1 MRRIRQSLREFLKNE
16 STSGILILIFA
27 ALGLIVANSPLSETY
42 FDLLKLDFS
51 IGSGFL
57 LINLTIQK
65 FINYVLMTLFFF
77 VVGLEIKRELTT
89 GHLASFKK
97 ALMPLLAALGGIAVP
112 ALIYLAIAGREAPG
126 GWGVPVA
133 TDIALAVGLLAMLGS
148 VVPDSLRSFLLG
160 VAVID
165 DIVAI
170 LIVAFVYSSGIK
182 FSWLGMGLLV
192 VLAVLLVQK
201 LNVSSVSAYLI
212 LGILLWFALYKTGVH
227 PTLAGVILGLLT
239 PEIPK
244 KLQKVSADKSNSP
257 TVIEWLEHK
266 LHPYSAFFCVPIF
279 AFANTGVVV
288 NSESLNQASK
298 SVIAWGIFFGLVAG
312 KPIGILATTVAA
324 AKFKI
329 ADLPRGA
336 NKSLLAA
343 TGSTAGI
350 GFTVAIFIAQLAFK
364 DPQVQE
370 LAIIA
375 VIFAS
380 VASAVISVLLFRI
393 FSRPKG
399 LNHAKELS

>member
-1 MRRIRQSLREFLKNE
+1 MGRRKFSVREVLRNE
-16 STSGILILIFA
+16 SASGFLILIA
-27 ALGLIVANSPLSETY
+27 SALGLLVANSPLSDTY
-42 FDLLKLDFS
+42 FKVLDIDFS
-51 IGSGFL
+51 LGSGAL
-57 LINLTIQK
+57 AINLTIQK
-65 FINYVLMTLFFF
+65 VVNYLLMTLFFF
-77 VVGLEIKRELTT
+77 VIGLEIKRELTT
-89 GHLASFKK
+89 GHLASGKK

-148 VVPDSLRSFLLG
+148 LVPESLRSFLLG
-160 VAVID
+160 IAVID

-182 FSWLGMGLLV
+182 FSWLAMGLAV
-192 VLAVLLVQK
+192 VLAVVILQK
-201 LNVSSVSAYLI
+201 VNVSSVVAYLV

-239 PEIPK
+239 PNIPK
-244 KLQKVSADKSNSP
+244 QMKKGSSGDSDSYS
-257 TVIEWLEHK
+257 VIEWLEHK

-288 NSESLNQASK
+288 NSETLSQASR

-312 KPIGILATTVAA
+312 KPIGILATTIAA
-324 AKFKI
+324 SKLNI
-329 ADLPRGA
+329 ADFPKGA
-336 NKSLLAA
+336 SKSLLAA

-364 DPQVQE
+364 DQQIQE
-370 LAIIA
+370 LAIIS

-380 VASAVISVLLFRI
+380 VVSALISVLLFRI
-393 FSRPKG
+393 FSRQKQ
-399 LNHAKELS
+399 

>member
-1 MRRIRQSLREFLKNE
+1 MGRRKFSLREVLKNE
-16 STSGILILIFA
+16 SASGFLILIA
-27 ALGLIVANSPLSETY
+27 SALGLLVANSPLSDTY
-42 FDLLKLDFS
+42 FKVLEIDFS
-51 IGSGFL
+51 LGSGVL
-57 LINLTIQK
+57 AINLTIQK
-65 FINYVLMTLFFF
+65 VVNYLLMTLFFF
-77 VVGLEIKRELTT
+77 VIGLEIKRELTT

-97 ALMPLLAALGGIAVP
+97 ALMPLFAALGGIAVP
-112 ALIYLAIAGREAPG
+112 ALIYLAIAGQEAPG

-148 VVPDSLRSFLLG
+148 MVPESLRSFLLG
-160 VAVID
+160 IAVID

-182 FSWLGMGLLV
+182 FSWLAMGLAVVLV
-192 VLAVLLVQK
+192 VALLQK
-201 LNVSSVSAYLI
+201 LNVTSVFAYLF

-239 PEIPK
+239 PNIPRQTK
-244 KLQKVSADKSNSP
+244 MGSAGDSDSYS
-257 TVIEWLEHK
+257 VIEWLEHK

-288 NSESLNQASK
+288 NSETLSQASK

-312 KPIGILATTVAA
+312 KPIGILATTIAA
-324 AKFKI
+324 AKLNV

-336 NKSLLAA
+336 SKSLLAA

-364 DPQVQE
+364 DPQIQE
-370 LAIIA
+370 LAIIS

-380 VASAVISVLLFRI
+380 IVSALISVLMFRI
-393 FSRPKG
+393 FSRK
-399 LNHAKELS
+399 N

>member
-1 MRRIRQSLREFLKNE
+1 MGRRKFSVREVLKNE
-16 STSGILILIFA
+16 SASGFLILIA
-27 ALGLIVANSPLSETY
+27 SALGLLVANSPLSDSY
-42 FDLLKLDFS
+42 FKVLEIDFS
-51 IGSGFL
+51 LGSGAL
-57 LINLTIQK
+57 AINLTIQK
-65 FINYVLMTLFFF
+65 VVNYLLMTLFFF
-77 VVGLEIKRELTT
+77 VIGLEIKRELTT
-89 GHLASFKK
+89 GHLASIKK

-148 VVPDSLRSFLLG
+148 MVPESLRSFLLG
-160 VAVID
+160 IAVID

-182 FSWLGMGLLV
+182 FSWLAMGLVV
-192 VLAVLLVQK
+192 VLAVVSLQK
-201 LNVSSVSAYLI
+201 INVSSVVAYLV
-212 LGILLWFALYKTGVH
+212 LGVLLWFALYKTGVH

-239 PEIPK
+239 PNIPRQIK
-244 KLQKVSADKSNSP
+244 KGSDGDSNSYS
-257 TVIEWLEHK
+257 VIEWLEHK

-288 NSESLNQASK
+288 NSETLSQASK

-312 KPIGILATTVAA
+312 KPIGILATTIAA
-324 AKFKI
+324 AKLNV
-329 ADLPRGA
+329 ADFPRGA
-336 NKSLLAA
+336 SKSLLAA

-364 DPQVQE
+364 DPQIQE
-370 LAIIA
+370 LAIIS

-380 VASAVISVLLFRI
+380 VVSALISVLLFRI
-393 FSRPKG
+393 FSLK
-399 LNHAKELS
+399 K

>member
-1 MRRIRQSLREFLKNE
+1 MGRRKFSLREVLKNE
-16 STSGILILIFA
+16 SASGFLILIA
-27 ALGLIVANSPLSETY
+27 SALGLLVANSPLSDTY
-42 FDLLKLDFS
+42 FKVLEIDFS
-51 IGSGFL
+51 LGSGVL
-57 LINLTIQK
+57 AINLTIQK
-65 FINYVLMTLFFF
+65 VVNYLLMTLFFF
-77 VVGLEIKRELTT
+77 VIGLEIKRELTT

-112 ALIYLAIAGREAPG
+112 ALIYLAIAGQEAPG

-148 VVPDSLRSFLLG
+148 MVPESLRSFLLG
-160 VAVID
+160 IAVID

-182 FSWLGMGLLV
+182 FSWLAMGLAVVLV
-192 VLAVLLVQK
+192 VALLQK
-201 LNVSSVSAYLI
+201 LNVTSVFAYLF

-239 PEIPK
+239 PNIPRQTK
-244 KLQKVSADKSNSP
+244 MGSAGDSDSYS
-257 TVIEWLEHK
+257 VIEWLEHK
-266 LHPYSAFFCVPIF
+266 LHPYIAFFCVPIF

-288 NSESLNQASK
+288 NSETLSQASK

-312 KPIGILATTVAA
+312 KPIGILATTIAA
-324 AKFKI
+324 AKLNV

-336 NKSLLAA
+336 SKSLLAA

-364 DPQVQE
+364 DPQIQE
-370 LAIIA
+370 LAIIS

-380 VASAVISVLLFRI
+380 IVSALISVLMFRI
-393 FSRPKG
+393 FSRK
-399 LNHAKELS
+399 N

>member
-1 MRRIRQSLREFLKNE
+1 MGRRKFSVREVLKNE
-16 STSGILILIFA
+16 SASGFLILIA
-27 ALGLIVANSPLSETY
+27 SALGLLVANSPLSDTY
-42 FDLLKLDFS
+42 FKVLDIDFS
-51 IGSGFL
+51 LGSGVL
-57 LINLTIQK
+57 AINLTIQK
-65 FINYVLMTLFFF
+65 VVNYLLMTLFFF
-77 VVGLEIKRELTT
+77 VIGLEIKRELTT
-89 GHLASFKK
+89 GHLASVKK

-148 VVPDSLRSFLLG
+148 LVPESLRSFLLG
-160 VAVID
+160 IAVID

-182 FSWLGMGLLV
+182 FSWLAMGLAV
-192 VLAVLLVQK
+192 VLAVVILQK
-201 LNVSSVSAYLI
+201 VNVSSVVAYLV

-239 PEIPK
+239 PNIPK
-244 KLQKVSADKSNSP
+244 QMKKGSAGDSDSYS
-257 TVIEWLEHK
+257 VIEWLEHK

-288 NSESLNQASK
+288 NSETLSQASR

-312 KPIGILATTVAA
+312 KPIGILATTIAA
-324 AKFKI
+324 SKLNI
-329 ADLPRGA
+329 ADFPKGA
-336 NKSLLAA
+336 SKSLLAA

-364 DPQVQE
+364 DPQIQE
-370 LAIIA
+370 LAIIS

-380 VASAVISVLLFRI
+380 VVSALISVLLFRI
-393 FSRPKG
+393 FSRQKQ
-399 LNHAKELS
+399 

>member
-1 MRRIRQSLREFLKNE
+1 MGRRKFSVREVLKNE
-16 STSGILILIFA
+16 SASGFLILIA
-27 ALGLIVANSPLSETY
+27 SALGLLVANSPLSDTY
-42 FDLLKLDFS
+42 FKVLDIDFS
-51 IGSGFL
+51 LGSGVL
-57 LINLTIQK
+57 AINLTIQK
-65 FINYVLMTLFFF
+65 VVNYLLMTLFFF
-77 VVGLEIKRELTT
+77 VIGLEIKRELTT
-89 GHLASFKK
+89 GHLASIKK

-112 ALIYLAIAGREAPG
+112 ALIYLAIAGRDAPG

-148 VVPDSLRSFLLG
+148 MVPESLRSFLLG
-160 VAVID
+160 IAVID

-182 FSWLGMGLLV
+182 FSWLAMGLVV
-192 VLAVLLVQK
+192 VLAVVSLQK
-201 LNVSSVSAYLI
+201 VNVSSVVAYLV

-239 PEIPK
+239 PNTPK
-244 KLQKVSADKSNSP
+244 QTKKGLAGDSDSYS
-257 TVIEWLEHK
+257 VIEWLEHK

-288 NSESLNQASK
+288 NSETLSQASK

-312 KPIGILATTVAA
+312 KPIGILATTIAA
-324 AKFKI
+324 AKLNI
-329 ADLPRGA
+329 ADFPKGA
-336 NKSLLAA
+336 SRSLLAA

-364 DPQVQE
+364 DPQIQE
-370 LAIIA
+370 LAIIS

-380 VASAVISVLLFRI
+380 VVSALISVLLFRI
-393 FSRPKG
+393 FSLK
-399 LNHAKELS
+399 K